1 MRHWSTKQKRENSL
15 SLPFFLAKTR
25 QVFRMFSP
33 FNNRFNSLYGSPMER
48 SCDSNSSFHLQH
60 SPSEIRASFSPLLAG
75 PPLCLP
81 SLPVRKEGRKEAL
94 GKRKRNRRREKE
106 RGEDACL
113 PGIHYLGMGWGA
125 YRLLNTRLIRREG
138 ESGVNV
144 LICIH
149 EPGWQNS

>member
-1 MRHWSTKQKRENSL
+1 MRLEQLVSTLALRNSGQFL
-15 SLPFFLAKTR
+15 SSSGWRSSVLALPT
-25 QVFRMFSP
+25 
-33 FNNRFNSLYGSPMER
+33 
-48 SCDSNSSFHLQH
+48 
-60 SPSEIRASFSPLLAG
+60 
-75 PPLCLP
+75 
-81 SLPVRKEGRKEAL
+81 RKEGRKEAL
-94 GKRKRNRRREKE
+94 GKRKKNRRREKE

-113 PGIHYLGMGWGA
+113 PGIHYLGVGWGA

>member
-1 MRHWSTKQKRENSL
+1 MRLEQLVSPPTLALRNSGQ
-15 SLPFFLAKTR
+15 FL
-25 QVFRMFSP
+25 
-33 FNNRFNSLYGSPMER
+33 
-48 SCDSNSSFHLQH
+48 SSFGW
-60 SPSEIRASFSPLLAG
+60 PSSVLA
-75 PPLCLP
+75 LP
-81 SLPVRKEGRKEAL
+81 TRKEGRKEAL

-113 PGIHYLGMGWGA
+113 PGIHYLGVGWGEGA